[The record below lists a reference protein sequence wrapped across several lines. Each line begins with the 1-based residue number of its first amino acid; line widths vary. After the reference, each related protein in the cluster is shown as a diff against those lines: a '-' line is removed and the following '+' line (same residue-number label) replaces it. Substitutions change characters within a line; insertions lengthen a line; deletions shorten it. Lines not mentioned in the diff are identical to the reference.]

1 MQSKIFTPTEQKEFE
16 RRLKGE
22 KKDYKI
28 WYRVK
33 PKLIEL
39 LELFK
44 SKKKIQKLLEV
55 TDGNINCNWRNTKR
69 DSRML

>member
-1 MQSKIFTPTEQKEFE
+1 MQPSKIFTPTEQKEFE

-44 SKKKIQKLLEV
+44 LKKKIKKLLEV
-55 TDGNINCNWRNTKR
+55 TNGKK
-69 DSRML
+69 

>member
-22 KKDYKI
+22 KKDYRI

-39 LELFK
+39 IELFK
-44 SKKKIQKLLEV
+44 LKRKIEKLLG
-55 TDGNINCNWRNTKR
+55 GN
-69 DSRML
+69 